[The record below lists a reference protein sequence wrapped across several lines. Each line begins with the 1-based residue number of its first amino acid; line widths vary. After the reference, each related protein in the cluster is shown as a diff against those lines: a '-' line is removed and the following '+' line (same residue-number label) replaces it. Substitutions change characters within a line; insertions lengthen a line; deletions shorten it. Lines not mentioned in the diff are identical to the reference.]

1 MPMRRLSPALLVAFC
16 VSCHDSTV
24 TGPPAGSLDEFATR
38 LERLRVQA
46 RIPGISVAIAKGQ
59 QVVWAQGFGIADI
72 DRQIPVVP
80 TTSFHLASLTKPF
93 AATVIMQLVEE
104 GKVSLDDPVSKY
116 GIQLQSSGV
125 VLVRHLL
132 THTSEGVPGAVF
144 RYNGNLY
151 GLLDSVIHR
160 ATGHTFAEELEAR
173 ILGPLHLPN
182 SAPNNL
188 SASDFFVAG
197 FDRTTFEANL
207 ARGYTVSG
215 STMVPTAYPDYFGT
229 AAGLIASSLDVA
241 AFSMAMDRDA
251 FLNPATKALMFTPA
265 RSTTGATLPY
275 GLGWFVSQSHGVKL
289 VWHYGL
295 WTAISA
301 LIIKVPDRGLKYV
314 VLANTSGLSEPYNI
328 VGDVRNSPWAREFLD
343 ASLMARQRFRR
354 RYAVESEDLP
364 FWLTKPILAD
374 LNGVSQQRTRAKVA

>member
-1 MPMRRLSPALLVAFC
+1 
-16 VSCHDSTV
+16 
-24 TGPPAGSLDEFATR
+24 
-38 LERLRVQA
+38 
-46 RIPGISVAIAKGQ
+46 IPGVSVVIAKGQ
-59 QVVWAQGFGIADI
+59 QIVWARGFGIADI
-72 DRQIPVVP
+72 ERQLTVTP

-93 AATVIMQLVEE
+93 ASTVIMQLVEE

-116 GIQLQSSGV
+116 GIQLQNG

-151 GLLDSVIHR
+151 GLLDSVIHH
-160 ATGHTFAEELEAR
+160 ATGHTFAQELETR
-173 ILGPLHLPN
+173 ILDPLHLPN

-197 FDRTTFEANL
+197 LDRTAFESNL

-215 STMVPTAYPDYFGT
+215 STMLPTGYPSYFGT

-251 FLNPATKALMFTPA
+251 FLNPTTKALMYSPA
-265 RSTTGATLPY
+265 RSTNGGTLPY
-275 GLGWFVSQSHGVKL
+275 GLGWFVTQSGGVKL

-295 WTAISA
+295 WTAISS
-301 LIIKVPDRGLKYV
+301 LIIKVPERGLTYI
-314 VLANTSGLSEPYNI
+314 VLANTSGISEPYDI
-328 VGDVRNSPWAREFLD
+328 VGDLRNSPWAREFLD
-343 ASLMARQRFRR
+343 AFVNGSAALSLGAELAR
-354 RYAVESEDLP
+354 
-364 FWLTKPILAD
+364 
-374 LNGVSQQRTRAKVA
+374 